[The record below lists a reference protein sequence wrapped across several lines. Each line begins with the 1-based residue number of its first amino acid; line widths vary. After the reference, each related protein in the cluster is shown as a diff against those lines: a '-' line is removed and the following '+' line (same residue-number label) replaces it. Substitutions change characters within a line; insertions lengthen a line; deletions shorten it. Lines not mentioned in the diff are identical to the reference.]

1 MNILYKTL
9 LFLFL
14 LTTRLAA
21 QDTPPFFPEE
31 MIVTASSLNL
41 RDAPDKNAKKVG
53 TLTQGTVVQFLET
66 YKNGEYMQADTTDP
80 ESPYAPWIKVQY
92 KGTTGWAFGAYL
104 TGTIGL
110 HYENDFFPEGENLP
124 PLQWFGVYARD
135 SFADEVRRVQ
145 VRLADEFNEFFQT
158 QMRVLKTNQSEPSK
172 FLIASLAPFPTGY
185 CGPLGHF
192 EIGEMYFSKS
202 LNPGGQLSIYPG
214 NDMNDTLLRPTY
226 GIAATGCA
234 QLENTYVRV
243 TDYQLRLID
252 FSQEPVQYQDL
263 TRWVKPDVPDASPSV
278 DLLWFG
284 DLDRDGK
291 PDAIINDCP
300 YEVGCRASLF
310 LSSKAKPGA
319 FLHKVCEHFWPGD

>member
-1 MNILYKTL
+1 MKSFFT
-9 LFLFL
+9 FLFACL
-14 LTTRLAA
+14 LGVSFA
-21 QDTPPFFPEE
+21 QNAVFFPDE

-41 RDAPDKNAKKVG
+41 RDAPDKNARKVG
-53 TLTQGTVVQFLET
+53 SLTQGAVVQLVEA
-66 YKNGEYMQADTTDP
+66 YNNGEYVQADTTDP
-80 ESPYAPWIKVQY
+80 ESPYAPWLKVRY

-110 HYENDFFPEGENLP
+110 HYENDIFQDNEVLP

-135 SFADEVRRVQ
+135 SFADEVQRVQ
-145 VRLADEFNEFFQT
+145 VRLADEFNEFFQAKV
-158 QMRVLKTNQSEPSK
+158 RVLKTNQAEQSK
-172 FLIASLAPFPTGY
+172 FLIASLTPIPTGY
-185 CGPLGHF
+185 CGPLGNF

-234 QLENTYVRV
+234 LLENTFVRV
-243 TDYQLRLID
+243 TNYQLRLID

-263 TRWVKPDVPDASPSV
+263 TPWVKPEAPDASPMV

-284 DLDRDGK
+284 DIDRDGK

-310 LSSKAKPGA
+310 LSSKAKPGEY
-319 FLHKVCEHFWPGD
+319 LMKVCEHYWPGD

>member
-1 MNILYKTL
+1 MKFFTTL
-9 LFLFL
+9 LFFVL
-14 LTTRLAA
+14 LTASLPA
-21 QDTPPFFPEE
+21 QITAFLSEE

-41 RDAPDKNAKKVG
+41 RDAPDKNAKKVAS
-53 TLTQGTVVQFLET
+53 LTQGAVVQVLEA
-66 YKNGEYMQADTTDP
+66 YNNGEYVQADTTDP
-80 ESPYAPWIKVQY
+80 ESPYAPWLKVRY
-92 KGTTGWAFGAYL
+92 KGMTGWAFGAYL

-110 HYENDFFPEGENLP
+110 HYENDIFPEGENLP

-145 VRLADEFNEFFQT
+145 VRLADEFNEFFQA
-158 QMRVLKTNQSEPSK
+158 QVRVLKTNQPEMSK
-172 FLIASLAPFPTGY
+172 FLIASLQPIPTGY
-185 CGPLGHF
+185 CGPLGNF
-192 EIGEMYFSKS
+192 EIGEMYFSKT

-214 NDMNDTLLRPTY
+214 NDLNDTIMRPTY

-234 QLENTYVRV
+234 TLENTYVRV

-252 FSQEPVQYQDL
+252 FSQEPAQYQDL
-263 TRWVKPDVPDASPSV
+263 TKWVKPESPDSSPSV

-284 DLDRDGK
+284 DIDRDGK

-310 LSSKAKPGA
+310 LSSKAPKGD
-319 FLHKVCEHFWPGD
+319 FLTKVCEHYWPGD